1 METLVGPAR
10 DGRLLELGV
19 ILEEPERIIHAD
31 YARPSI
37 IARIFRET
45 NMTTKPKITDKQ
57 ALRELEDFDPT
68 DVDFQDLSTLAAI
81 SAWVRERDEHDSKLV
96 GLVRAGRAQGVSWA
110 HIGARLGITK
120 QAAHERFAKEIA

>member
-1 METLVGPAR
+1 
-10 DGRLLELGV
+10 
-19 ILEEPERIIHAD
+19 
-31 YARPSI
+31 
-37 IARIFRET
+37 
-45 NMTTKPKITDKQ
+45 MTTKPKITDKQ

-96 GLVRAGRAQGVSWA
+96 GLVRAARAQGASWA

>member
-1 METLVGPAR
+1 
-10 DGRLLELGV
+10 
-19 ILEEPERIIHAD
+19 
-31 YARPSI
+31 
-37 IARIFRET
+37 
-45 NMTTKPKITDKQ
+45 MTTKPKITDKQ

-81 SAWVRERDEHDSKLV
+81 SAWARERDEHDSKLV
-96 GLVRAGRAQGVSWA
+96 GLVRAARAQGASWA